1 MGAIP
6 NNPPVIENIAGGLL
20 GLVKPLEVNL
30 IRIGNGESPPAIR
43 PPAMRPPTMM
53 GSLLIDNVKS
63 PMRMPIEQHGAAA
76 VDGLLLPP

>member
-1 MGAIP
+1 
-6 NNPPVIENIAGGLL
+6 
-20 GLVKPLEVNL
+20 
-30 IRIGNGESPPAIR
+30 
-43 PPAMRPPTMM
+43 MM